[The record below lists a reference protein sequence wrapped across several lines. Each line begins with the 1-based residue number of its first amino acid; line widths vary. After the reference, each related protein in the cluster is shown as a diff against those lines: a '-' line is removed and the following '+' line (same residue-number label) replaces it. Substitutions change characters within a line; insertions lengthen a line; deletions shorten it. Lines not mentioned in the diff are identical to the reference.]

1 MEVKHLGKFVGL
13 SSVVAAATV
22 ALTPAVAQA
31 PELAMLDTLTR
42 GAWEFQ
48 SRDGDETLRI
58 CVRTGRELIQLR
70 HRQPNCE
77 QFIVQDEATEV
88 TVQYT
93 CRGNGYGRTSI
104 RKEGSELVQIRSQ
117 GTQGGSP
124 FSLVG
129 EARRTGSC

>member
-1 MEVKHLGKFVGL
+1 MKHLGKFVGL

-31 PELAMLDTLTR
+31 PELAMLDSLTP
-42 GAWEFQ
+42 GAWEFRT
-48 SRDGDETLRI
+48 RDDDETLRI

-70 HRQPNCE
+70 HRQRNCE

>member
-1 MEVKHLGKFVGL
+1 MGL

-42 GAWEFQ
+42 GAWEF
-48 SRDGDETLRI
+48 RARGDDDTLRI

-70 HRQPNCE
+70 HRQTNCE
-77 QFIVQDEATEV
+77 QFIVQDDANEV

-93 CRGNGYGRTSI
+93 CRGSGYGRTSI
-104 RKEGSELVQIRSQ
+104 RKEGSTLVQIRSQ
-117 GTQGGSP
+117 GTYSGTP